1 MGVKAKF
8 NNKEYELI
16 YNSQSGFYEIEIEA
30 PEVGGVYNAEVVFE
44 DLLGNIEE
52 SNKKIQIW
60 SKEKKL
66 MYKKKH

>member
-16 YNSQSGFYEIEIEA
+16 YNSQSGFYEI
-30 PEVGGVYNAEVVFE
+30 
-44 DLLGNIEE
+44 
-52 SNKKIQIW
+52 KKYKFGQ
-60 SKEKKL
+60 KKKKL